1 MSTVE
6 VVLSPLFLENN
17 KVFTKSPFNIVVI
30 DVLRATTSICT
41 AFMNGAKEIIPLQKE
56 EDSYEYKNRG
66 YLLAAEKDG
75 IKLLHADLGNSA
87 DEFTVEK
94 IKNKSIAY
102 LTTNGT
108 KTILKAHSL
117 APVFLGSFLNL
128 KMLSDYLIKD
138 NKPIVIVSSGWKDFP
153 NIEDTVCAGA
163 FAQYLLLNGYKC
175 IEDSANMS
183 LDLWE
188 IARNNLESYIK
199 KASHYKRLHD
209 KLNLSYIVPYSLQLN
224 IANVVPYYDGQKII
238 DLFGL

>member
-6 VVLSPLFLENN
+6 VVLSPLFLDNN
-17 KVFTKSPFNIVVI
+17 KIITKAPYNIVVI

-41 AFMNGAKEIIPLQKE
+41 AFMNGAKGIIPLQNDAE
-56 EDSYEYKNRG
+56 TYEYKNKG

-75 IKLLHADLGNSA
+75 IKLPHADLGNSA

-102 LTTNGT
+102 FTTNGT

-117 APVFLGSFLNL
+117 APVYLGSFLNI
-128 KMLSDYLIKD
+128 KILSDYLIKD
-138 NKPIVIVSSGWKDFP
+138 NKPVVLVSSGWKDYP
-153 NIEDTVCAGA
+153 NIEDTLCAGA
-163 FAQYLLLNGYKC
+163 FVQYLLLNGYNC
-175 IEDSANMS
+175 MEDSANIA

-188 IARNNLESYIK
+188 LSKNNLEPYIK

-224 IANVVPYYDGQKII
+224 IAQVVPYFDGVKII
-238 DLFGL
+238 NIF